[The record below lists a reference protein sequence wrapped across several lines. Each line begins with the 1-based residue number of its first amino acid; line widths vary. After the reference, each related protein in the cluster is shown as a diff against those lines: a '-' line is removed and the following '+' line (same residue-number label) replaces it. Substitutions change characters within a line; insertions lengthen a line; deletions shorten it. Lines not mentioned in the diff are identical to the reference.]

1 MDKIAH
7 TKKTVVEIAMEDHR
21 FTLLADQHSVDAAV
35 DGIHAVEDRLWIETL
50 VGMSTGKRLIAFG
63 TWKAHSQGRY
73 YLVPQEIMPEISTE
87 LLPGSLPS
95 KVICNGN

>member
-7 TKKTVVEIAMEDHR
+7 TKKTVFEIAMEDHR

-35 DGIHAVEDRLWIETL
+35 DGIAVENRLWIETL
-50 VGMSTGKRLIAFG
+50 VGTSTGKRLIAFG
-63 TWKAHSQGRY
+63 TWKAHSQSRY

-87 LLPGSLPS
+87 LLPGSLQS